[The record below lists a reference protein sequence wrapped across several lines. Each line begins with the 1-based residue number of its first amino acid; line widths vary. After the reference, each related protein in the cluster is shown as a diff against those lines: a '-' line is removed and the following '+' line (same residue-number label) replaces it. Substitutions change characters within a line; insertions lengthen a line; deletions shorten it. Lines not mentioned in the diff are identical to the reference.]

1 VQGKIGIVMKLS
13 LKKNEDETAKKSSA
27 ASSDKKSS
35 TPRFKKLSHSVVIS
49 LLAVVVGILGQA
61 LLVNIAIL
69 APAETKQTQKINQD
83 IASMAAAR
91 VSQQM
96 DFVVLSLK
104 HWITVNGI
112 NQILDQPALIQ
123 QNEKTIANAI
133 PYVEHA
139 LIGKKGSYSIDGDKK
154 DGSSTDSISFAS
166 LDLVRRVEQGQKASP
181 ELFLDNNQWKVQVA
195 VPIYANTGPASDSH
209 SGKSVEGV
217 ALIMFSTDLIK
228 HVLHVP
234 NGLQTGKLILLQ
246 HVGVSEKSIIETGN
260 GRGTVV
266 NAATRIP
273 GWTVSYQPASA
284 GNYALLDK
292 TLYWIL
298 AGVFV
303 LLALA
308 GAAVPLVLMIQRIK
322 KESITVT
329 RFTQFM
335 ITGERK
341 PLPDV
346 KLDFFFTMSAT
357 FQRIASGINK
367 ERQAASKEA
376 APAAKASAADSASS
390 EAAPLFQE
398 DDVLDIDMF
407 EGDDDLLGLSGD
419 KDTISSHEEVS
430 EPEDDMLQ
438 EIARVNV
445 PQSIF
450 RAYDIRG
457 IVGET
462 LTEEVVE
469 QIGLALGSE
478 ALAINQPTLCVGYDG
493 RHSSPSLANALIS
506 GIVRTG
512 CNVINIGRVPT
523 PVLYFATHH
532 LETGSGVMITGSHNP
547 ANYNGFKMMLGGDTL
562 ANEAIQKLYQR
573 IDTQNYAS
581 GQGQQKEQSVSQAYL
596 DVILND
602 IAVAAPLKVVV
613 DAGNGIAGELGP
625 QLIEELGCE
634 VIPLYC
640 EVDGDFPNHHPDPG
654 KPENLQD
661 LIRKVEE
668 EGADIGLAFDGDG
681 DRIGVVTNKGKI
693 IYPDRLLMLFAKDV
707 VSRNPG
713 ADVIFDVKC
722 TRRLNGLIGG
732 YGGRPIMWK
741 TGHSL
746 IKAKMKETGALLAG
760 EMSGHI
766 FFKERWYGFDDGLYS
781 AARLL
786 EILGIDERTADVVF
800 NAFPEDISTPEINIE
815 VTDQNKFALVERL
828 GEIGLFGE
836 GSISTIDGIRVD
848 YQDGWGL
855 CRASNTTPVLVL
867 RFEADSEAS
876 LERIKGIFREQL
888 NMVESGLGDRLN

>member
-1 VQGKIGIVMKLS
+1 MKLS
-13 LKKNEDETAKKSSA
+13 FKKKKDEVVKKSSPV
-27 ASSDKKSS
+27 SSDKKSA
-35 TPRFKKLSHSVVIS
+35 TPHFKKLSHSVLIS
-49 LLAVVVGILGQA
+49 MLVLVVGVLGQA
-61 LLVNIAIL
+61 FLINLAVLV
-69 APAETKQTQKINQD
+69 PAETKQTQKINQD
-83 IASMAAAR
+83 IAIMAAAQ

-96 DFVVLSLK
+96 DFVVQSLK
-104 HWITVNGI
+104 HWMKVNEI
-112 NQILDQPALIQ
+112 NQILDQPALIL
-123 QNEKTIANAI
+123 QNEKMIQNAI

-139 LIGKKGSYSIDGDKK
+139 LIGKQGSFSIDGENKN
-154 DGSSTDSISFAS
+154 GLSTDSVNFAN
-166 LDLVRRVEQGQKASP
+166 LDLVRRVEQGQAATP
-181 ELFLDNNQWKVQVA
+181 ELYLDNNQWKVQIA
-195 VPIYANTGPASDSH
+195 VPVYAQTNQKKGAD
-209 SGKSVEGV
+209 KEVAGV
-217 ALIMFSTDLIK
+217 ALVMFNTALIK
-228 HVLHVP
+228 QVLNVP
-234 NGLQTGKLILLQ
+234 NGLHAGSLSLLQ
-246 HVGVSEKSIIETGN
+246 DVGASKKTIIKTGLGHGAVVS
-260 GRGTVV
+260 
-266 NAATRIP
+266 AATGIP
-273 GWTVSYQPASA
+273 GWTVSYQSDSAENYKILDMSLFWILTVVIALLVLMASA
-284 GNYALLDK
+284 A
-292 TLYWIL
+292 
-298 AGVFV
+298 
-303 LLALA
+303 
-308 GAAVPLVLMIQRIK
+308 PLIMMIQRIR
-322 KESITVT
+322 KESIKVT
-329 RFTQFM
+329 HFIQLM
-335 ITGERK
+335 ISGERK
-341 PLPDV
+341 ALPDV
-346 KLDFFFTMSAT
+346 KLDFFFTMSTT
-357 FQRIASGINK
+357 FQRIATSMAK
-367 ERQAASKEA
+367 ERHVSPKTVS
-376 APAAKASAADSASS
+376 SAVKKSS
-390 EAAPLFQE
+390 NAELDKKGDATPLFQE
-398 DDVLDIDMF
+398 ENGLDIDMF
-407 EGDDDLLGLSGD
+407 EGDDDLLGLGGEQESANLLN
-419 KDTISSHEEVS
+419 ELS
-430 EPEDDMLQ
+430 ESEDEMLQ
-438 EIARVNV
+438 EIARVDI

-469 QIGLALGSE
+469 QIGLALGTE
-478 ALAINQPTLCVGYDG
+478 ALARNQRTLCVGYDG
-493 RHSSPSLANALIS
+493 RHSSPSLAAALIS
-506 GIVRTG
+506 GLVRTG

-547 ANYNGFKMMLGGDTL
+547 ANYNGFKIMLAGETL

-573 IDTQNYAS
+573 IDTQNFTS
-581 GQGQQKEQSVSQAYL
+581 GQGQQAEQSVSQAYL